1 MISKIIKMKNNK
13 HKIAVFSDLNESIDN
28 TLKSAVNLA
37 EMVNGEI
44 ELFHVSKASTIVNNE
59 SQLSAI
65 REINSDFINIDNKM
79 KKIVN
84 DFTNESGVRILYSH
98 AIGNPKLEIGNYIKE
113 NKPDIIVLRKKK
125 PILSGLLSN
134 NITKFVLE
142 NHSGSVFIANDN
154 MVLDINKK
162 LSLAYL
168 NEGEEMHKIDFED
181 LLFSYSAGPLKSF
194 KIVTDSAYKSSPRT
208 YKGKKATE
216 YIFEKRDNTIE
227 SLSNYISLCNV
238 NLLCLGRDSNST
250 IADLIGNLNIPLFIA
265 SKAKQPLTT

>member
-1 MISKIIKMKNNK
+1 MKNNK
-13 HKIAVFSDLNESIDN
+13 HKIAVFSDLNDSIGN
-28 TLKSAVNLA
+28 TLNSAVNLA

-44 ELFHVSKASTIVNNE
+44 ELFHVSKATSVVNQE
-59 SQLSAI
+59 SQLSAL
-65 REINSDFINIDNKM
+65 RNINSDFISIDNKM

-84 DFTNESGVRILYSH
+84 EFTKESGIRILYSH
-98 AIGNPKLEIGNYIKE
+98 AIGNPRLEIGKYIRE

-162 LSLAYL
+162 LSLAFL
-168 NEGEEMHKIDFED
+168 NDGEEMHEIDFED
-181 LLFSYSAGPLKSF
+181 HLFSYSKEPLKSF
-194 KIVTDSAYKSSPRT
+194 KIVTGSEYKTSPKT
-208 YKGKKATE
+208 YNGKKATE

-227 SLSNYISLCNV
+227 ALSNYISLSNV
-238 NLLCLGRDSNST
+238 NLLCLGRNSNSP
-250 IADLIGNLNIPLFIA
+250 IGDLIGNLNIPLLIA
-265 SKAKQPLTT
+265 SKAKKPLTT